1 MMSSTSN
8 TCRPFTS
15 MERGAMA
22 TSPSLIVVVP
32 RYDDAL
38 MDSMSMPWGGG
49 LMARTRSAENTN
61 APVITGNKT
70 GFKSA

>member
-1 MMSSTSN
+1 
-8 TCRPFTS
+8 
-15 MERGAMA
+15 MA